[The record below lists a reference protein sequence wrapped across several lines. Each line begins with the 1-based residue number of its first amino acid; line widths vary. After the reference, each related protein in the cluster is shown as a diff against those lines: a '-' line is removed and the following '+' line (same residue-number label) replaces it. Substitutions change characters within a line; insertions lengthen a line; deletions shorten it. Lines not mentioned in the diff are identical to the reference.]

1 MKKTNFRKL
10 ILRQLRDK
18 RMPVAQLSMQS
29 GVNIGSVWNYLK
41 GKTQIRSDLLEK
53 LLDTLKNAEDRKI
66 K

>member
-18 RMPVAQLSMQS
+18 RMPVAQLSMKS
-29 GVNIGSVWNYLK
+29 GVNIGSVWNFLK

>member
-10 ILRQLRDK
+10 ILRQLHDK
-18 RMPVAQLSMQS
+18 RMPVAQLSMKS

>member
-18 RMPVAQLSMQS
+18 RMPVAQLSMRS